1 MPDMPSF
8 DELVLRCETL
18 GWGYEVG
25 CWVDHAELINGGA
38 KVVVDCECRAEVTDA
53 NGVTVTIDDAKTGRE
68 ALAQAVDGME
78 SVIRG
83 RVTVGR
89 EG

>member
-1 MPDMPSF
+1 MPDLPSM
-8 DELVLRCETL
+8 DELVLRCETM

-25 CWVDHAELINGGA
+25 CWVDYAEPIGGG
-38 KVVVDCECRAEVTDA
+38 KVALDCSCRAEVTDPH
-53 NGVTVTIDDAKTGRE
+53 GRTVTIEDAKTGRE
-68 ALAQAVDGME
+68 ALAQAVEGME

-83 RVTVGR
+83 KVTAGR

>member
-1 MPDMPSF
+1 MPDLPSM
-8 DELVLRCETL
+8 DELVLRCETM

-25 CWVDHAELINGGA
+25 CWVDSAELINGGT
-38 KVVVDCECRAEVTDA
+38 KVAVNTECRAEVTDPH
-53 NGVTVTIDDAKTGRE
+53 GRTITIEDAKSGRE
-68 ALAQAVDGME
+68 ALAQAVEGME

-83 RVTVGR
+83 KVTAGR